1 MVCYIP
7 MELLSI
13 THYTNVASSL
23 NHLLNSDSEEVKMAK
38 ECEKRG
44 VKYAEAGDTEAAL
57 EMFHSAIS
65 ASPSWASAYN
75 NRAQAFRLLR
85 RDEDAMNDLHE
96 AIKLSQGEG
105 KAATQAY
112 CQRAMLYQV
121 TGKSQ
126 EAKDDWKSAA
136 DLGSQFAKNQL
147 AQMNPY
153 AALCNKMLYEAFN
166 SLKGNDNF
174 GKSCVN

>member
-85 RDEDAMNDLHE
+85 RDEG
-96 AIKLSQGEG
+96 I
-105 KAATQAY
+105 
-112 CQRAMLYQV
+112 V
-121 TGKSQ
+121 
-126 EAKDDWKSAA
+126 
-136 DLGSQFAKNQL
+136 
-147 AQMNPY
+147 
-153 AALCNKMLYEAFN
+153 
-166 SLKGNDNF
+166 
-174 GKSCVN
+174 